1 MKNVK
6 LLCVCIA
13 IAIMSMCLGQSNL
26 NIKKE
31 HIITANFNV
40 EGMLIRGG
48 FLWMG
53 WPTNIGK
60 ALDGLKGIEQHSFDT
75 ITKIFTVKYD
85 STKVKADDIKSVV
98 EKVDK
103 DNFTLINWEIL
114 SADSTNKS
122 GIQNGKIFKWWT
134 SFK

>member
-48 FLWMG
+48 FL
-53 WPTNIGK
+53 
-60 ALDGLKGIEQHSFDT
+60 
-75 ITKIFTVKYD
+75 
-85 STKVKADDIKSVV
+85 
-98 EKVDK
+98 
-103 DNFTLINWEIL
+103 
-114 SADSTNKS
+114 
-122 GIQNGKIFKWWT
+122 
-134 SFK
+134 